1 MNAFLIKIT
10 DWPDDNFTL
19 VTNLSEA
26 KIKAVIEPMVA
37 EHWVGDVSY
46 KDEDFI
52 NALMEAYPRAT
63 IITYLSEY
71 TTIEF

>member
-1 MNAFLIKIT
+1 MNAFKIGIT

-26 KIKAVIEPMVA
+26 KIKAVLEPMVA
-37 EHWVGDVSY
+37 EHWEGVEY
-46 KDEDFI
+46 KDEDFV
-52 NALMEAYPRAT
+52 NALSAAYPRAI

-71 TTIEF
+71 TTIQF